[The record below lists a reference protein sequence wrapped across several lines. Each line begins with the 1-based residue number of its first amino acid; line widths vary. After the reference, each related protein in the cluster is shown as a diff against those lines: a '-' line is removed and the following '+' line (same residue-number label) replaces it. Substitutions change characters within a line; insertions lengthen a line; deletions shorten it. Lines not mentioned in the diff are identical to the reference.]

1 MVNIKKREYGKQAIT
16 ATISSDDNNKR
27 RPSKSY
33 FKKNCSTRFLKNLQ
47 VRCLTKLETC
57 SSKLSYYLLTNI
69 PNFARYIIL
78 DLLNIY
84 HILIWLWISRIAN
97 QLLFFFL
104 NCLKHLSINWKFSSL
119 VFVQEA
125 LGTIYLVRTQNF
137 PKNYIS
143 HLFSCVYEGVG
154 TWSSSGKKAY
164 VLNGWSLGKKT
175 VNWATCIFSVT
186 KSTTLNILCR
196 IFNTPATLTKVLLKV
211 IELFP

>member
-33 FKKNCSTRFLKNLQ
+33 FKINCSTRFLKNLQ

-97 QLLFFFL
+97 QLFFFFFKL
-104 NCLKHLSINWKFSSL
+104 FETFIYKVKVFKFSL
-119 VFVQEA
+119 CT

-154 TWSSSGKKAY
+154 TWSSSGKNAY

-175 VNWATCIFSVT
+175 VHWATWIFSVT
-186 KSTTLNILCR
+186 KSATLNILCR

>member
-33 FKKNCSTRFLKNLQ
+33 FKINCSTRFLKNLQ

-97 QLLFFFL
+97 QLFFFKL
-104 NCLKHLSINWKFSSL
+104 FETFIYKVKVFKFSL
-119 VFVQEA
+119 CT

-154 TWSSSGKKAY
+154 TWSSSGKNAY

-175 VNWATCIFSVT
+175 VHWATWIFSVT
-186 KSTTLNILCR
+186 KSATLNILCR

>member
-33 FKKNCSTRFLKNLQ
+33 FKINCSTRFLKNLQ

-97 QLLFFFL
+97 QLFSFFFFKL
-104 NCLKHLSINWKFSSL
+104 FETFIYKVKVFKFSL
-119 VFVQEA
+119 CT

-154 TWSSSGKKAY
+154 TWSSSGKNAY

-175 VNWATCIFSVT
+175 VHWATCIFSVT
-186 KSTTLNILCR
+186 KSATLNILCR

>member
-33 FKKNCSTRFLKNLQ
+33 FKINCSTRFLKNLQ

-69 PNFARYIIL
+69 PNFARHIIL

-97 QLLFFFL
+97 QLFFFFKL
-104 NCLKHLSINWKFSSL
+104 FETFIYKLKVFKFSLCTRSI
-119 VFVQEA
+119 
-125 LGTIYLVRTQNF
+125 GG
-137 PKNYIS
+137 
-143 HLFSCVYEGVG
+143 HLFSTYAKFSEKLYLSFIFMCVWGGRNLKFFGE
-154 TWSSSGKKAY
+154 K
-164 VLNGWSLGKKT
+164 
-175 VNWATCIFSVT
+175 SVRF
-186 KSTTLNILCR
+186 KWMISWQKNCTLSNLHFQCY
-196 IFNTPATLTKVLLKV
+196 
-211 IELFP
+211 

>member
-33 FKKNCSTRFLKNLQ
+33 FKINCSTRFLKNLQ

-97 QLLFFFL
+97 QLFFFFFKL
-104 NCLKHLSINWKFSSL
+104 FETFIYKVKVFKFSL
-119 VFVQEA
+119 CT

-154 TWSSSGKKAY
+154 TWSSSGKNAY

-175 VNWATCIFSVT
+175 VHWATCIFSVT
-186 KSTTLNILCR
+186 KSATLNILCR

>member
-33 FKKNCSTRFLKNLQ
+33 FKINCSTRFLKNLQ
-47 VRCLTKLETC
+47 VRRLTKLETC

-97 QLLFFFL
+97 QLFSFFFFKL
-104 NCLKHLSINWKFSSL
+104 FETFIYKVKVFKFSL
-119 VFVQEA
+119 CT

-154 TWSSSGKKAY
+154 TWSSSGKNAY

-175 VNWATCIFSVT
+175 VHWATCIFSVT
-186 KSTTLNILCR
+186 KSATLNILCR